1 METPLH
7 HSNGLTSATPIRL
20 YAAFLN
26 STFCST
32 GRPAMTFTDDE
43 ARASIGVWRRIR
55 SRTRP
60 PRSWRSCR
68 CITSWTL
75 TRRCRRQ
82 WRPICPRPWRVAGCR
97 WLTENDIDVYVTEY
111 ERTGFQG
118 ALQWYRVQVGRPDL
132 ADLQLFTGRRIDVP
146 SMFIAGCSDW
156 AVYLIS
162 GAFERSAVCTRMEDC
177 RFVKDAGH
185 WLQQQQPEAV
195 TDLLVDFLRR

>member
-1 METPLH
+1 MAPHPL
-7 HSNGLTSATPIRL
+7 A
-20 YAAFLN
+20 N
-26 STFCST
+26 STAEELAKLPMYYVMDLDKTMPETVAPYMPS
-32 GRPAMTFTDDE
+32 PVE
-43 ARASIGVWRRIR
+43 
-55 SRTRP
+55 
-60 PRSWRSCR
+60 
-68 CITSWTL
+68 
-75 TRRCRRQ
+75 
-82 WRPICPRPWRVAGCR
+82 VAGCR

-132 ADLQLFTGRRIDVP
+132 ADLQLFAGRRIDVP